1 LFADGA
7 EAEDGGGGQADEDVV
22 DEVVG
27 DDALG
32 GGGRHMLVSNL
43 TSPATVRSVVV
54 RRSSRAQEPEMQN
67 HFYNRPRLEMRSWL
81 LLF

>member
-1 LFADGA
+1 LFADG
-7 EAEDGGGGQADEDVV
+7 AEDGGGGQADE
-22 DEVVG
+22 EVVG

>member
-54 RRSSRAQEPEMQN
+54 RRSSRAQEPEMQKWFLQQGRVPCSN
-67 HFYNRPRLEMRSWL
+67 K
-81 LLF
+81 